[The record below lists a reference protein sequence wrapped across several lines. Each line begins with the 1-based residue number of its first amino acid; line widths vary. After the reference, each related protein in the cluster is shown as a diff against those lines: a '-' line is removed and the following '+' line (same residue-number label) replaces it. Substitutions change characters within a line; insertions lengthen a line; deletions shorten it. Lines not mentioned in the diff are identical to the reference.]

1 MKSVVLIPARLAST
15 RLPRKALADIHGK
28 PTIQRVYEGCIG
40 AKGINGVYV
49 VTPDQEIMDVVE
61 SFGGQAI
68 VTGPHETIV
77 GRCAEAVGSL
87 QQVGAVVIVGGDE
100 PMINPHAVELALSGL
115 PNGYG
120 VSALVTEIKSDSERC
135 NPNTVKVLINHHG
148 YIMYITRAAVPAQYK
163 QSDIIALG
171 RRSLD
176 IFCNSPQ
183 PEIERAERADTVRF
197 LYYGQPIKAV
207 VSPYVMCALDT
218 EADLEKIRGL
228 WNEDRCFG
236 L

>member
-15 RLPRKALADIHGK
+15 RRPRKVLADIHGK

-40 AKGINGVYV
+40 AKGIDGVYV
-49 VTPDQEIMDVVE
+49 VTPDQEIVDVVE

-68 VTGPHETIV
+68 VTGPHETII
-77 GRCAEAVGSL
+77 GRCAEAVASL
-87 QQVGAVVIVGGDE
+87 WQVGAVVIVGGDE

-115 PNGYG
+115 VNGHG
-120 VSALVTEIKSDSERC
+120 ASILVTEIKSDPERR
-135 NPNTVKVLINHHG
+135 NPNTIKVLINHHG
-148 YIMYITRAAVPAQYK
+148 YAMYITRSAVPAQYK

-176 IFCNSPQ
+176 VFCDSPQ
-183 PEIERAERADTVRF
+183 PELERAEKSDTVRL
-197 LYYGQPIKAV
+197 LYYGQPIKTV
-207 VSPYVMCALDT
+207 VSPYVMQALDT
-218 EADLEKIRGL
+218 EADLEKIREL
-228 WNEDRCFG
+228 WNEDRRFG